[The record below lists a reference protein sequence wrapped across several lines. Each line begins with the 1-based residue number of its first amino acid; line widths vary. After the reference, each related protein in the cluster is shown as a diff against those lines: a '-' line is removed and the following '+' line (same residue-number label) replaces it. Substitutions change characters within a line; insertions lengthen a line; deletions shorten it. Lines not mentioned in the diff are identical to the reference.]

1 MGIQKL
7 NRYISSFQ
15 LIILGF
21 FLVILLGSFLL
32 MLPIATNDLKGAS
45 FLDALFTA
53 TSAACVTGLVL
64 HNTAQ
69 YWSFFGQ
76 AVILLLIQIGGMG
89 VVTVAIAIAMLS
101 GRKISLMQRSTL
113 QEAISAHRVGG
124 IVKLTAFILKTT
136 FLIELLG
143 AVSLYF
149 SFGMEFGWLKG
160 IWYSVFHSISA
171 FCNAGFDLMG
181 EIQGKTSL
189 MYFSANPFVNVS
201 IMLLIIIGGIGFLT
215 WEDIRKNRFQWRK
228 YRMQSKVVLLTTAV
242 LITLPTLYFFFIE
255 FGQEKWQDMSL
266 LERLLASLFQSVTP
280 RTAGF
285 NTIDLSEVSEPG
297 QLITIFLMLIGGS
310 SGSTAGG
317 FKVTTLAVLAMTMTA
332 VFRKRDT
339 AECFGRRLSSE
350 SVHNA
355 VAIFAIYML
364 LFLTGGILICGIE
377 GIPLLTALFEA
388 ASAIATVGL
397 SLGITAQLGAIS
409 QIILI
414 GLMFF
419 GRVGCLTLVYAV
431 ISKKGSH
438 HSHFPEEKINVG

>member
-1 MGIQKL
+1 
-7 NRYISSFQ
+7 
-15 LIILGF
+15 
-21 FLVILLGSFLL
+21 
-32 MLPIATNDLKGAS
+32 
-45 FLDALFTA
+45 
-53 TSAACVTGLVL
+53 
-64 HNTAQ
+64 
-69 YWSFFGQ
+69 
-76 AVILLLIQIGGMG
+76 
-89 VVTVAIAIAMLS
+89 
-101 GRKISLMQRSTL
+101 
-113 QEAISAHRVGG
+113 
-124 IVKLTAFILKTT
+124 
-136 FLIELLG
+136 
-143 AVSLYF
+143 
-149 SFGMEFGWLKG
+149 
-160 IWYSVFHSISA
+160 
-171 FCNAGFDLMG
+171 
-181 EIQGKTSL
+181 
-189 MYFSANPFVNVS
+189 
-201 IMLLIIIGGIGFLT
+201 
-215 WEDIRKNRFQWRK
+215 
-228 YRMQSKVVLLTTAV
+228 MQSKVVLLTTAV